1 MTYIEGKITLDDGQE
16 IQFDCSTENAWNQWG
31 NSTENKG
38 RTVDLVEKIQQ
49 ALSEYSLEATS

>member
-38 RTVDLVEKIQQ
+38 RTVNLVEKIQQ
-49 ALSEYSLEATS
+49 ALQDEVNI